1 MSTNYFLLTRAAN
14 APINNRADHQITHL
28 AGENLLPCVNLDYYA
43 KNGLFESG
51 LIEWSKQFCKK
62 DKIFLDIGAH
72 TGTYSISLAHLCS
85 QVFAF
90 EPQRAT
96 YYALCGGVA
105 MSGLSDKIVCVQAGL
120 GSLGQEGRRVLNV
133 VSRDGGG
140 SSLHRLDEP
149 LLGTEQINV
158 NTLDSYG
165 LSDVGFVKMDVEGN
179 ELEVLRGGR
188 DTLIQSGF
196 PPILMEINTQ
206 EQFELI
212 GNYLR
217 EIIGYTRFIRVS
229 GTQNMALA
237 VHE

>member
-1 MSTNYFLLTRAAN
+1 
-14 APINNRADHQITHL
+14 
-28 AGENLLPCVNLDYYA
+28 
-43 KNGLFESG
+43 
-51 LIEWSKQFCKK
+51 
-62 DKIFLDIGAH
+62 
-72 TGTYSISLAHLCS
+72 
-85 QVFAF
+85 
-90 EPQRAT
+90 
-96 YYALCGGVA
+96 

-120 GSLGQEGRRVLNV
+120 GSLAQEGRRVLNV

-165 LSDVGFVKMDVEGN
+165 LSGVGFVKMDVEGN

-188 DTLIQSGF
+188 ETLMQSGF

-212 GNYLR
+212 GNYLKD
-217 EIIGYTRFIRVS
+217 ILGYTRFIRVS

-237 VHE
+237 VWES